1 MDFGFSEEQRLIQDS
16 AKKFLVKECPKE
28 KVREIEKSDKGY
40 DRDIWRKMAE
50 LGWMGIVFPE
60 EHGGTGGE
68 FMDLVILMEEMG
80 KNILP
85 SPFLSTMVCSLSIMQ
100 YGTEE
105 QKKKFLPDI
114 AEGKAI
120 WTPALTEA
128 SSSYKASGIETHASA
143 KGDEYVLEG
152 TKVFVPDASVANHM
166 LVVARTG
173 KEAKPEDGITVFIV
187 DAKNPNVEVEVIPTT
202 AHDKP
207 CEIKFDKVKVPKG
220 SILGKAN
227 EGWEIVE
234 FMLQRGSV
242 LKSAEVS
249 GASQAALEMTND
261 YAKKRVQ
268 FDRPIGSFQAIQHK
282 LADMLTD
289 IEGLKYLV
297 YDAGWRISAGYPSNL
312 HASIVKVRANEV
324 YERVCIDC
332 VKTHGAMGFTDEC
345 DIGLYYRRVKYN
357 QFAFGDSDF
366 HKERI
371 AAELERYS
379 PPKL

>member
-16 AKKFLVKECPKE
+16 AKKFLAKECPKE
-28 KVREIEKSDKGY
+28 KVREIEKSGDGY

-60 EHGGTGGE
+60 EYGGTGGE
-68 FMDLVILMEEMG
+68 FMDMVILMEEMG

-85 SPFLSTMVCSLSIMQ
+85 SPFLSTMVCSLAILR

-105 QKKKFLPDI
+105 QKKNFLPQI
-114 AEGKAI
+114 AEGRSI
-120 WTPALTEA
+120 WALASTEA
-128 SSSYKASGIETHASA
+128 SSSYGAYGTETHASA
-143 KGDEYVLEG
+143 KGEEYILEG
-152 TKVFVPDASVANHM
+152 TKVFVHDACIADHL

-173 KEAKPEDGITVFIV
+173 REAKTEDGITVFMV
-187 DAKNPNVEVEVIPTT
+187 DAKDPDITVEVIPTT
-202 AHDKP
+202 AHDKQ
-207 CEIKFDKVKVPKG
+207 CEVRFEKVKVPKSG
-220 SILGKAN
+220 ILGTAN
-227 EGWEIVE
+227 RGREIAE
-234 FMLQRGSV
+234 FMLQRGAV
-242 LKSAEVS
+242 LKCAEIS
-249 GASQAALEMTND
+249 GASQAALEITND

-297 YDAGWRISAGYPSNL
+297 YDAGWRISAGYPAGL
-312 HASIVKVRANEV
+312 QASVVKARANEV
-324 YERVCIDC
+324 YENVCINC

-345 DIGLYYRRVKYN
+345 DIGLYYRRVKSN

-371 AAELERYS
+371 AAELERYN

>member
-28 KVREIEKSDKGY
+28 KVRELEKSDSGH

-60 EHGGTGGE
+60 ECGGTCGE
-68 FMDLVILMEEMG
+68 FTDLIILMEEMG
-80 KNILP
+80 RNILP
-85 SPFLSTMVCSLSIMQ
+85 SPFLSTMVCSLAILQ
-100 YGTEE
+100 YGSEE
-105 QKKKFLPDI
+105 QKRKYLPEI

-120 WTPALTEA
+120 WALALTEA
-128 SSSYKASGIETHASA
+128 SSPYKASGIETHASA
-143 KGDEYVLEG
+143 KGEEYVLDG
-152 TKVFVPDASVANHM
+152 TKVFIPDASVADRF

-173 KEAKPEDGITVFIV
+173 KGAKPEDGITVFIV
-187 DAKNPNVEVEVIPTT
+187 DAKNPNIKIGVIPTT
-202 AHDKP
+202 AHDKQ
-207 CEIKFDKVKVPKG
+207 CEVRFEKVKVPKS

-227 EGWEIVE
+227 KGWDIAE
-234 FMLQRGSV
+234 FMLQRGAV
-242 LKSAEVS
+242 LKCAEIS
-249 GASQAALEMTND
+249 GAAQAALEITND

-297 YDAGWRISAGYPSNL
+297 YEAGWKIGAGDTSGLP
-312 HASIVKVRANEV
+312 ASIVKVRANEV

-345 DIGLYYRRVKYN
+345 DIGLYFRRVKSN
-357 QFAFGDSDF
+357 QFAFGDTDS
-366 HKERI
+366 HRERI

-379 PPKL
+379 PPEL